1 MKDKPTLELVEQFQ
15 DALVAFSTGS
25 GGFGGAGLDYKA
37 ERERL
42 LDLAES
48 TGLLPPFVRRYRDL
62 DSYWQFIKRKF
73 GTYAER
79 REFLWES
86 FRPLLEHLE
95 TAAHS
100 PASRPVELLLS
111 NLNGEVVNGL
121 WRKALERRTA
131 DPEGAITAARALLES
146 VCKHILDELQTE
158 YPSDADPAKLWAL
171 CAEELNL
178 SPDAHSEKVFK
189 SILGNCQSIVN
200 NLASI
205 RNKIGDAH
213 GQGRK
218 AVRAKPRHAELAVNL
233 AGTMASFLV
242 ATWMARTKE

>member
-1 MKDKPTLELVEQFQ
+1 MKERSVLEAVEQFQ
-15 DALVAFSTGS
+15 DALVSFSTGS

-37 ERERL
+37 ERKKL
-42 LDLAES
+42 LDSVEG
-48 TGLLPPFVRRYRDL
+48 TGLLPDFVRRYRDP

-79 REFLWES
+79 REYLWES

-95 TAAHS
+95 MTARS
-100 PASRPVELLLS
+100 PASQPVELVLS
-111 NLNGEVVNGL
+111 NLNGEVVDSL
-121 WRKALERRTA
+121 WRKALERRTS

-158 YPSDADPAKLWAL
+158 YPGDADPAKLWAL
-171 CAEELNL
+171 CAEKLNL

-242 ATWMARTKE
+242 ATWTARKE